1 MITLKNLEVSYG
13 DFEVIKNLNL
23 EIREHHIHG
32 LVGLNGSGKTTLLTT
47 LYGLKIA
54 RGGKIA
60 YKDAPLGKKDIGY
73 LETNNYFYSRITGM
87 EYLSL
92 FCINN
97 KSFKIEKWNDLFH
110 LPLHAFI
117 ETYSTGMKKKL
128 AFLGVIALDSPIL
141 ILDEPFNGIDME
153 TMQQFKLILI
163 ALKNKGKTL
172 IITSHILESLTSI
185 CDEISYLN
193 EKQIQFTYDK
203 NNFASLEDTIFE
215 RFNSLS
221 NQKIKEAMGD

>member
-1 MITLKNLEVSYG
+1 M
-13 DFEVIKNLNL
+13 
-23 EIREHHIHG
+23 
-32 LVGLNGSGKTTLLTT
+32 
-47 LYGLKIA
+47 
-54 RGGKIA
+54 
-60 YKDAPLGKKDIGY
+60 
-73 LETNNYFYSRITGM
+73 ETNNYFYSRITGK

-97 KSFKIEKWNDLFH
+97 KSFSIEKWNNLFH
-110 LPLHAFI
+110 LPLHDFI

-128 AFLGVIALDSPIL
+128 AFMGVIALDSPIL

-153 TMQQFKLILI
+153 TMQQFKLILV

-185 CDEISYLN
+185 CDKISYLN

-203 NNFASLEDTIFE
+203 DNFALMESTIFD
-215 RFNSLS
+215 RFNSVHIE
-221 NQKIKEAMGD
+221 KIKDAMGA